1 MSDAAFNAANKQH
14 LPLCLRDTRTEVLNQ
29 IRKWADGD
37 GHERGYWL
45 KGMAGTGKSTI
56 SLTIAREY
64 YENSRLAASF
74 FFSRGGGDLA
84 SAKRFA
90 ATIAC
95 QLAEISDQLRR
106 SIGET
111 MQANPRID
119 GLAIYDQWE
128 KLVLQPLS
136 KQANIITSRSPFLIV
151 IDALDECESEDDISQ
166 LIQCLNDITRLKHA
180 RFRVF
185 ITSRPEQPIK
195 LGFGRIE
202 LLSRRDFI
210 LHDIEKSLVEHDLR
224 LYYQDKLTHI
234 GKRFHIDQELL
245 SDENINYLVH
255 KSQELFIHA
264 ATACRFIQ
272 NGEELAGE
280 RLTLLISKDT
290 PSVNSEEELDR
301 MYTTVLTH
309 SFKLSRKL
317 DSEEM
322 TRRKFLFHRVIGS
335 IVVVYDALTISQ
347 LADILQ
353 EPRVEISKTLHQL
366 HSIIDVPEQ
375 EDGVIRLL
383 HPSFRDYIVNAKR
396 CSHELYAIDMRKAHA
411 GLFRC
416 CLRILLAHL
425 RRNPCDIR
433 QPGMKARHTSKIDID
448 KNIPFSVQYASQ
460 YWIGHLQQGYIDS
473 GDDADLEK
481 FFQTKYLF
489 WLETLALIG
498 RLSYGVAMM
507 MDLER
512 LLEVESFDHSTK
524 DNVLISKGRPNR
536 ASPIDGRPEKG
547 IPYGGRSKT
556 QIRPHS
562 I

>member
-1 MSDAAFNAANKQH
+1 M
-14 LPLCLRDTRTEVLNQ
+14 LNQ

-37 GHERGYWL
+37 GQERVYWL

-64 YENSRLAASF
+64 HKNSRLAASF

-90 ATIAC
+90 PTISC
-95 QLAEISDQLRR
+95 QLAETSNELQR
-106 SIGET
+106 SIGEA
-111 MQANPRID
+111 MKANPRID
-119 GLAIYDQWE
+119 SLTIYDQWE

-136 KQANIITSRSPFLIV
+136 KEANINASQSPSLIV
-151 IDALDECESEDDISQ
+151 IDALDECENEDDISQ
-166 LIQCLNDITRLKHA
+166 LIQCLNEITRLKYVQ
-180 RFRVF
+180 FRVF
-185 ITSRPEQPIK
+185 ITSRPEQPIN

-202 LLSRRDFI
+202 SLSRRDFI

-234 GKRFHIDQELL
+234 GKRFHIDQNLL
-245 SDENINYLVH
+245 SNENINYLVH
-255 KSQELFIHA
+255 RSQGLFIHA

-272 NGEELAGE
+272 DGEELAGE
-280 RLTLLISKDT
+280 RLALLISKDA
-290 PSVNSEEELDR
+290 PSANSEEELDR

-309 SFKLSRKL
+309 SFKISGKL

-322 TRRKFLFHRVIGS
+322 ARRKFLFHRIIGS
-335 IVVVYDALTISQ
+335 IVVVYDALSISQ

-353 EPRVEISKTLHQL
+353 EPRAEISKTLHQL

-375 EDGVIRLL
+375 EDGVIRIL

-396 CSHELYAIDMRKAHA
+396 CSHELYAIDARKANRE
-411 GLFRC
+411 LFRC
-416 CLRILLAHL
+416 CLRILLDQL
-425 RRNPCDIR
+425 RRNPCDIK
-433 QPGMKARHTSKIDID
+433 QPGMKARHISKIDID
-448 KNIPFSVQYASQ
+448 KNIPFCLQYASQ
-460 YWIGHLQQGYIDS
+460 FWIGHLQQSHNDS
-473 GDDADLEK
+473 ADDADIEK

-507 MDLER
+507 LDLER
-512 LLEVESFDHSTK
+512 LLEV
-524 DNVLISKGRPNR
+524 
-536 ASPIDGRPEKG
+536 
-547 IPYGGRSKT
+547 
-556 QIRPHS
+556 
-562 I
+562 